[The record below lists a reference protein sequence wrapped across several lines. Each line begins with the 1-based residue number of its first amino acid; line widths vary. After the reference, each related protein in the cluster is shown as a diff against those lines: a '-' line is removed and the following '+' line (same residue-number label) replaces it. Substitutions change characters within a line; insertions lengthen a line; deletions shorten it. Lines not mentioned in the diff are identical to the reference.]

1 RVYSDELNAYP
12 IDFTAVDEC
21 AIAFVTLALHNRV
34 NNIYHLYNPNMYSV
48 ENLTKRLLIH
58 CKRVPQKVFDKQV
71 KDKIQDKEVAI
82 LSFYSSIA
90 TISKNITMRSDF
102 TINMLKDLG
111 FTWSKVD
118 LKYLKYLRKM
128 V

>member
-1 RVYSDELNAYP
+1 
-12 IDFTAVDEC
+12 
-21 AIAFVTLALHNRV
+21 
-34 NNIYHLYNPNMYSV
+34 MYSV

-71 KDKIQDKEVAI
+71 KEKIQDKEVAI